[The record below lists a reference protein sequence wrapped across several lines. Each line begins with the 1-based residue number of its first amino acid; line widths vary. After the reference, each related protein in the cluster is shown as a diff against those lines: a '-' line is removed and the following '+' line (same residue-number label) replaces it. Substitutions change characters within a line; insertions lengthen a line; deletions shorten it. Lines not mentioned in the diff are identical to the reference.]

1 MSHKNHPNQKPSNK
15 KFTISVIVLIII
27 GVAAIFTTAFVK
39 REIVANIDGEKI
51 TKAALQEKLVET
63 YGSSTLDQMI
73 DDMVVELEV
82 KKAKITIPEKE
93 INEEMDKFIEQ
104 SGGEEAFNTALQQQ
118 GMSKNDFKKN
128 VEQYLSIN
136 KILEPRIELTDDEVK
151 EYFDKNKA
159 SFDEAEQVE
168 ASHILVEDEKTAKE
182 VKKKL
187 DEGADFAELAK
198 EYSTDD
204 SNKDNGGELGYFPKG
219 KMAQEFEDKAFSM
232 KVGEISDPVKT
243 SFGYHVIKVTDHK
256 DAKEAKFED
265 HQEEIKDTL
274 HDQKINQEYSVWLN
288 EKKAEY
294 DIKKTL
300 EQ

>member
-1 MSHKNHPNQKPSNK
+1 MSHKNQSNQKPSNQ
-15 KFTISVIVLIII
+15 KFTISVIILIVI

-73 DDMVVELEV
+73 NDKVVELEV
-82 KKAKITIPEKE
+82 KKANITIPEKE
-93 INEEMDKFIEQ
+93 INEEMDKLIEQ
-104 SGGEEAFNTALQQQ
+104 YGGEEAFNTTLKQQ
-118 GMSKNDFKKN
+118 GVSKKDFKKS
-128 VEQYLSIN
+128 VEQFLSIN
-136 KILEPRIELTDDEVK
+136 KILEPRIELTDEEIK
-151 EYFDKNKA
+151 AYFDENKA
-159 SFDEAEQVE
+159 SFDEPEQVE
-168 ASHILVEDEKTAKE
+168 ASHILVEDEKIAKE

-204 SNKDNGGELGYFPKG
+204 ANKDNGGELSFFPKG
-219 KMAQEFEDKAFSM
+219 KMAKEFEDKAFSM

-243 SFGYHVIKVTDHK
+243 DFGYHIIKVTDKKEAK
-256 DAKEAKFED
+256 DAKFED
-265 HQEEIKDTL
+265 HKEEIKDTL

-288 EKKAEY
+288 EKKADY
-294 DIKKTL
+294 NIKKTL